1 MKETLI
7 NYYENNILLSFN
19 DVKIVVDV
27 YHEMKCRETK
37 KVDERLKFLEKPEI
51 NALFDPSKKV
61 KFDSLLYSP

>member
-7 NYYENNILLSFN
+7 DYYENNILLSFN

-37 KVDERLKFLEKPEI
+37 KVD
-51 NALFDPSKKV
+51 
-61 KFDSLLYSP
+61 

>member
-27 YHEMKCRETK
+27 YHEMKCR
-37 KVDERLKFLEKPEI
+37 
-51 NALFDPSKKV
+51 
-61 KFDSLLYSP
+61 

>member
-27 YHEMKCRETK
+27 YHEMKCRETR
-37 KVDERLKFLEKPEI
+37 KVDDRLRFL
-51 NALFDPSKKV
+51 
-61 KFDSLLYSP
+61 